1 MKMKNRVE
9 QEKQKMKRWEVEEN
23 MDEIE
28 AKILEKRGDREAL
41 SILHDYSLWFT
52 SGVILTVPV

>member
-28 AKILEKRGDREAL
+28 AKILDKRGDREVL